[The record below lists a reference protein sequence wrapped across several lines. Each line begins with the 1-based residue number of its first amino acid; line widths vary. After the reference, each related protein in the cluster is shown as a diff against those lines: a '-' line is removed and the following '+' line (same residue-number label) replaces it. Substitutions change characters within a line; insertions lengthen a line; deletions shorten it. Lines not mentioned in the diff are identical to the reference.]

1 MEKTV
6 FITFAEYAS
15 LVNKLKEESGLDLFM
30 SASNEEP
37 FALIESLSA
46 GSEILINSSR
56 KLRVLIGA
64 KKDFTFSGKP
74 KIEVCRADIVGFVD
88 VTYGRDDEN
97 AIGATVFSGD
107 SSETEKLVGRVLGK
121 LLKKCANKGVVSSE
135 GGTGGLWDRYYWTDG
150 ALASGKN
157 WHLFLGFGVR
167 KPLNASPGYVPK
179 ILP

>member
-1 MEKTV
+1 MEKTI

-30 SASNEEP
+30 SASSEEP
-37 FALIESLSA
+37 FALIESLGA
-46 GSEILINSSR
+46 GSESLINSSR
-56 KLRVLIGA
+56 KPRILIGA
-64 KKDFTFSGKP
+64 KKDFTFSDKP
-74 KIEVCRADIVGFVD
+74 RAEVGRADIVGFVD

-97 AIGATVFSGD
+97 AIGATIFKGD
-107 SSETEKLVGRVLGK
+107 SSENEKMVGKALSK
-121 LLKKCANKGVVSSE
+121 LLRKCANKGVVSSE
-135 GGTGGLWDRYYWTDG
+135 GGVGGLWDNYYWTEG

-167 KPLNASPGYVPK
+167 KPLNASSGYLPK

>member
-1 MEKTV
+1 MEKTI
-6 FITFAEYAS
+6 FITFAEYAC

-30 SASNEEP
+30 SVSSEEP
-37 FALIESLSA
+37 FALIESVDAS
-46 GSEILINSSR
+46 SEVLINSSR
-56 KLRVLIGA
+56 KLRILIGA
-64 KKDFTFSGKP
+64 KKDFTFSDKP
-74 KIEVCRADIVGFVD
+74 KKEVSRADIVGFVD

-97 AIGATVFSGD
+97 AIGATIFNGD
-107 SSETEKLVGRVLGK
+107 SSESEKLVGKVLNK

-167 KPLNASPGYVPK
+167 KPLNASPGYAPK
-179 ILP
+179 VSH